1 MRKWLPLVFIAAITA
16 FSIAVFSRLPQRM
29 AIHWGM
35 SGQPDGYGSRWFGAF
50 MLPVVTLALWGL
62 MRALP
67 KLDPRSANIEKFRES
82 YEILVIAVVGVM
94 GVLHVGVVGVALG
107 WPISVGTLTPVAIGA
122 LFIVLGNLLP
132 RFRSNFF
139 FGIRT
144 PWTLSSETVWART
157 HRVGGYAMVMVGVLL
172 IAAGLVAT
180 RIWLVASIGGSMIL
194 VLLLLV
200 YSYVIWRS
208 EQNSK

>member
-1 MRKWLPLVFIAAITA
+1 
-16 FSIAVFSRLPQRM
+16 
-29 AIHWGM
+29 
-35 SGQPDGYGSRWFGAF
+35 
-50 MLPVVTLALWGL
+50 
-62 MRALP
+62 
-67 KLDPRSANIEKFRES
+67 
-82 YEILVIAVVGVM
+82 
-94 GVLHVGVVGVALG
+94 
-107 WPISVGTLTPVAIGA
+107 LTPVAIGA